1 MINRLIDNIKNMEKP
16 IIKVMLQGFRF
27 SFLICLLSLMILEL
41 HITYPFSHIVYD
53 AGLIL
58 FRTGI
63 MIAVSFFMCAFA
75 TDKLKNSNI

>member
-1 MINRLIDNIKNMEKP
+1 
-16 IIKVMLQGFRF
+16 
-27 SFLICLLSLMILEL
+27 MILEL